1 MIGNIV
7 KVRGS
12 VCTTIFTEK
21 WRQGRPMV
29 DKEHNRLHQESDKTR
44 GHQRNCPE
52 QIEVEPRLAEKREP
66 EWKGR

>member
-1 MIGNIV
+1 
-7 KVRGS
+7 
-12 VCTTIFTEK
+12 
-21 WRQGRPMV
+21 MV

-66 EWKGR
+66 EFSIDQPGDQPRDCKISKSVDAGGEYSG